1 MKQKQLLLGILT
13 AAVLCCSCSNIAQ
26 NPVAAPRLNSKS
38 AAPKMD
44 PLATLDTSNIDID
57 AVLGKEPCIIDRKDK
72 KVYSAEQVAALDGT
86 KNGYGQGYNVDS
98 ENRPTGA
105 IYLQKKYDQY
115 AVRFIL
121 ESGNKNITLTFDE
134 GYENGYTSVILDV
147 LKEKHVKGVFF
158 VTYDYVKSQPELVQ
172 RMIDEGHVVGNH
184 SVHHYSMPTL
194 DYEKCRTEILDL
206 HQYVLDNFGY
216 KMYLFR
222 PPMGE
227 YSEKTLAITESLGYT
242 TVLWSFA
249 YADWD
254 PDAQPE
260 RSAALKR
267 VCDSAH
273 DGAIFLL
280 HAVSKTNTEILG
292 EVIDSF
298 RADGF
303 SLDLYI

>member
-1 MKQKQLLLGILT
+1 MKI
-13 AAVLCCSCSNIAQ
+13 
-26 NPVAAPRLNSKS
+26 
-38 AAPKMD
+38 
-44 PLATLDTSNIDID
+44 
-57 AVLGKEPCIIDRKDK
+57 
-72 KVYSAEQVAALDGT
+72 ALDKWGC
-86 KNGYGQGYNVDS
+86 GRYNPIK
-98 ENRPTGA
+98 PTA
-105 IYLQKKYDQY
+105 K
-115 AVRFIL
+115 V
-121 ESGNKNITLTFDE
+121 
-134 GYENGYTSVILDV
+134 
-147 LKEKHVKGVFF
+147 
-158 VTYDYVKSQPELVQ
+158 
-172 RMIDEGHVVGNH
+172 
-184 SVHHYSMPTL
+184 
-194 DYEKCRTEILDL
+194 
-206 HQYVLDNFGY
+206 GY